1 MNKVENSSNPFS
13 KIISAYNIFNFLL
26 IGLIFLIDRIS
37 KIKIINYQ
45 SNTNSIYINDYLN
58 FELVWNTG
66 IGFGLFNLE
75 AGLTY
80 HIITFF
86 IFIIITIILF
96 VIIKSNKVDKFLFST
111 AFFTYGKLNKLIIEF
126 FILSSSSSSNCFDLD
141 TSFAILLKAGKSML
155 NHLLINS

>member
-86 IFIIITIILF
+86 MYKYL
-96 VIIKSNKVDKFLFST
+96 NQFL
-111 AFFTYGKLNKLIIEF
+111 YYI
-126 FILSSSSSSNCFDLD
+126 
-141 TSFAILLKAGKSML
+141 
-155 NHLLINS
+155 